1 MVVVQLIHNGYPS
14 MVLEAKTAKALRG
27 IFNLARIENYT
38 VNIQPGW
45 SNDWVFTECR
55 RHNQLLKSGQISN

>member
-1 MVVVQLIHNGYPS
+1 

>member
-1 MVVVQLIHNGYPS
+1 MIVVQLTSSSRPS
-14 MVLEAKTAKALRG
+14 MILEAKTAKALRG
-27 IFNLARIENYT
+27 IFNLARIENYA